1 MFVEERQALII
12 EELQEKG
19 RVKVKELS
27 ARFKVTADLIRK
39 DLTAL
44 EEAGQLKKTYGGAV
58 AIKENVHREMVS
70 QRKTLNLEAKQ
81 QIAKSALSLIKDDY
95 IVFLDISTANIELAK
110 LIIQHNIKATIV
122 TNMLDVVNILVK
134 SNVRVIFI
142 GGELDYS
149 RDGFVGSLALEMLKH
164 FRFDVAFMGVVGVD
178 VKDNCVT
185 TYMPDDGI
193 TKKEILNISRKSYM
207 MCEYEKL
214 SQLGNYQFA
223 KINDFTG
230 IITNKKLLADDKKIL
245 NKYNIDLL
253 ESNK

>member
-27 ARFKVTADLIRK
+27 TKFKVTDDLIRK
-39 DLTAL
+39 DLTVL
-44 EEAGQLKKTYGGAV
+44 EKEGKLKKTYGGAV
-58 AIKENVHREMVS
+58 LVKENVHREMVS
-70 QRKTLNLEAKQ
+70 QRKLLNLTAKQ
-81 QIAKSALSLIKDDY
+81 QIAKKALSLIKKDY
-95 IVFLDISTANIELAK
+95 IVFLDISTVNIELAK
-110 LIIQHNIKATIV
+110 LIAQYDIEATIV

-149 RDGFVGSLALEMLKH
+149 KDGFVGSLALEMLKN
-164 FRFDVAFMGVVGVD
+164 FRFDIAFMGVVGVD
-178 VKDNCVT
+178 IKDNCVT
-185 TYMPDDGI
+185 TYMANDGI
-193 TKKEILNISRKSYM
+193 TKKEILTISRKSYM

-214 SQLGNYQFA
+214 NQLGNYQFA

-230 IITNKKLLADDKKIL
+230 IITNKELLIDDKKIL
-245 NKYNIDLL
+245 NKYNIEIMD
-253 ESNK
+253 K